1 MMDFEAVLRRLTRVT
16 GVRAAMVVDAEAGVP
31 VASEMVDGIGET
43 ALAALAGALFRRT
56 SGAAQTAGF
65 GALRAFQ
72 LDSNDGYLVVA
83 GAPPLLVVTVTEPGA
98 QIGLVRVE
106 ARRAVEEL
114 TR

>member
-1 MMDFEAVLRRLTRVT
+1 MIEFDAALRRLTGVT
-16 GVRAAMVVDAEAGVP
+16 GVRAAMIVDTEAGVP
-31 VASEMVDGIGET
+31 VASEITDGVGET
-43 ALAALAGALFRRT
+43 ALAALAASLFRRT
-56 SGAAQTAGF
+56 SGSALTAGF

-72 LDSNDGYLVVA
+72 LESRKGCLVVA
-83 GAPPLLVVTVTEPGA
+83 GAPPLLVVTLTEPGA

>member
-1 MMDFEAVLRRLTRVT
+1 MIDLDAVLRRLTRVS
-16 GVRAAMVVDAEAGVP
+16 GVRGAMVVDGEAGVP
-31 VASEMVDGIGET
+31 VASELTEDVGET
-43 ALAALAGALFRRT
+43 ALAALAGSLFGRT

-72 LDSNDGYLVVA
+72 LESNGGYLVVA
-83 GAPPLLVVTVTEPGA
+83 GAGPLLIVTLTEPGA